1 MDYDGAYDFI
11 IFQEGHGIDIV
22 MPGMDYREVHREIR
36 EAGGGIGV
44 ILSSGYKLPPEA
56 TALVEEGDLR
66 FIQKPY
72 TLQDLAELIG
82 KTLEDVPKRTRKK

>member
-1 MDYDGAYDFI
+1 
-11 IFQEGHGIDIV
+11 
-22 MPGMDYREVHREIR
+22 
-36 EAGGGIGV
+36 V